1 MTGAERPA
9 PETTPTTDG
18 QGARPRL
25 VVFTDDFGGGT
36 GNHLLQM
43 MSHLDLDTWRP
54 EILTV
59 EPRTSR
65 IAPPVPV
72 TRLPDEAISLYP
84 FLQILRFLRL
94 RRWIRSRTPDLM
106 HAYFFWPILFGR
118 LLRASGVVPRL
129 VENRED
135 EGFAWGPHEYAW
147 LRLTRRIPDR
157 VVCVSEAVRRAAV
170 RRERLDERRTV
181 VIHNGVDLP
190 DPVPAGRVRALRRE
204 LGIPGEAP
212 VVGMVS
218 NLNRAVKGVDRF
230 LDAAPLVL
238 DAVPDA
244 RFVLVGGGM
253 KEQQLRRRVREA
265 GLSDRVLLVGYREDV
280 DTFYAL
286 MDVAVLTSSSEGLS
300 ITLLEA
306 MSHGLP
312 VVATRVG
319 GNPEVVDEGTTGFL
333 VPPAD
338 LGAFAERVVELLRRP
353 GLRARMGRAGSDRVR
368 RHFTLE
374 RTARRYVEVYRDVV
388 G

>member
-1 MTGAERPA
+1 MTGVERPA
-9 PETTPTTDG
+9 PETTPVTDG

-65 IAPPVPV
+65 ITPPVPV

-84 FLQILRFLRL
+84 FLQVLRFVRL

-190 DPVPAGRVRALRRE
+190 DPVPSDRVRSLRRE
-204 LGIPGEAP
+204 LGIPGAAP

-244 RFVLVGGGM
+244 RFVLVGGGV
-253 KEQQLRRRVREA
+253 KEEELRRRVRGA

-319 GNPEVVDEGTTGFL
+319 GNPEIVEDGVTGFL
-333 VPPAD
+333 VPFGD
-338 LGAFAERVVELLRRP
+338 LEAFNRRVVKLLVEPDLRERLGCAGRERVRAHFGLRRAATSYARVYHDV
-353 GLRARMGRAGSDRVR
+353 LR
-368 RHFTLE
+368 
-374 RTARRYVEVYRDVV
+374 
-388 G
+388 